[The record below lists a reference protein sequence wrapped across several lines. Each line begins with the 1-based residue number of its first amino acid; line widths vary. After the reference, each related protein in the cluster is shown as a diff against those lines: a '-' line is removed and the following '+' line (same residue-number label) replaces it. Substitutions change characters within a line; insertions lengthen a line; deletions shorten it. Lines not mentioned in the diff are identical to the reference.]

1 MTAVA
6 MVIAGLLMLGF
17 DAADFTITGLSL
29 LGALL
34 IAIGLWV
41 GGAFT
46 RAAWIAD
53 AETSARLDLVD
64 QDLDRMYGR
73 QR

>member
-6 MVIAGLLMLGF
+6 MVVAGLLMLGF

-34 IAIGLWV
+34 IALGLWV

-53 AETSARLDLVD
+53 AETSAPP
-64 QDLDRMYGR
+64 
-73 QR
+73 

>member
-6 MVIAGLLMLGF
+6 MVVAGLLMLGF

-34 IAIGLWV
+34 IALGLWV

-53 AETSARLDLVD
+53 AETSPRLDLVD